1 MKNALILTFFF
12 FLITINA
19 SAQSPW
25 YFGSGKAVNL
35 TNAIEYKNCVQNISG
50 SLDPSSVAVN
60 ACAGSMYLSTSGT
73 IYVKQ
78 DAGSS
83 TNWLPLGIATPGSLT
98 SINGQS
104 GPSVTLASGASGT
117 DFVISAAANTLTFN
131 IPSSSA
137 SNRGL
142 LTSANWTTFN
152 NKEPAITATTSAD
165 YYRGDKTFQPL
176 NKAAVGLSNVDNTS
190 DATKNSTSVS
200 LTNKIIDADL
210 NTITNIENADIK
222 TGAAIDAEKIAN
234 GSVTSTEFQ
243 YIGGLTSDA
252 QAQID
257 SKITGPASLTSDVSG
272 VLPLA
277 NGGSNKNLTASDGAI
292 AYSDT
297 DSLELLA
304 PGTTGQILQSN
315 GAAAPSFVNKSISG
329 KAENASSVTV
339 EELQVPNNL
348 LTNTATGKYL
358 VETGNKSILANGG
371 FEAALVVGVIPSW
384 NFGTPAPTQEI
395 SSTVIESKALAVVNT
410 STQQL
415 QLFQDSTLYA
425 SAFASGV
432 NGSVSAWIN
441 NTAPNVYLCQRQ
453 AGSLVATS
461 NGTSITNCLMVR
473 TDGIWSE
480 YVLPVILG
488 ATSNGIAIVS
498 LDPATAALTNTTGT
512 TYIDDAK
519 VQAGDLRKSGASC
532 NSIECET
539 EFSGNISST
548 GVVSDENYDFLSGNC
563 TTAATT
569 NTCSFNAAIFSSAP
583 NCTIGKQS
591 VGEQAISS
599 VSASGF
605 TITYYNSAGSG
616 GAKTGTYIHC
626 QRSGT
631 DFTNAKRLG
640 NNTTYSSQN
649 ADTDWASCGHT
660 TSDFTGFGTVSA
672 IETQCKRQ
680 GSDLLM
686 RGKFTSGTSTAVEAR
701 LNLKLNGATL
711 TSADT
716 AKIPSIQALGAAYHD
731 ESTTSLVSKF
741 GLEPS
746 ISYVTFLHKS
756 PSTTTAY
763 TKINGNAFVTSGK
776 KVSLELRI
784 PIAGWENSNQIIGSF
799 KEVMTVPGVSKP
811 VNFSFFYG
819 SAGATFCTTSP
830 CTVDQIGN
838 IVTSMTRGSA
848 GNYTI
853 NLDRTYSKVQCT
865 YNGLS
870 SGATSMGVSPTLLKC
885 SNCSSLSIATQIPPA
900 GAIADTLGSLVC
912 VGSAP

>member
-1 MKNALILTFFF
+1 MK
-12 FLITINA
+12 LITLLL
-19 SAQSPW
+19 SLVLMSPALA
-25 YFGSGKAVNL
+25 GLPPTTLNS
-35 TNAIEYKNCVQNISG
+35 QQ
-50 SLDPSSVAVN
+50 SSVKN
-60 ACAGSMYLSTSGT
+60 
-73 IYVKQ
+73 
-78 DAGSS
+78 
-83 TNWLPLGIATPGSLT
+83 
-98 SINGQS
+98 
-104 GPSVTLASGASGT
+104 
-117 DFVISAAANTLTFN
+117 
-131 IPSSSA
+131 
-137 SNRGL
+137 
-142 LTSANWTTFN
+142 TTFN
-152 NKEPAITATTSAD
+152 TYVPNNQAT
-165 YYRGDKTFQPL
+165 
-176 NKAAVGLSNVDNTS
+176 
-190 DATKNSTSVS
+190 
-200 LTNKIIDADL
+200 
-210 NTITNIENADIK
+210 
-222 TGAAIDAEKIAN
+222 
-234 GSVTSTEFQ
+234 
-243 YIGGLTSDA
+243 
-252 QAQID
+252 
-257 SKITGPASLTSDVSG
+257 KITGGTLIESG
-272 VLPLA
+272 NKTLLA
-277 NGGSNKNLTASDGAI
+277 N
-292 AYSDT
+292 
-297 DSLELLA
+297 
-304 PGTTGQILQSN
+304 
-315 GAAAPSFVNKSISG
+315 PSFES
-329 KAENASSVTV
+329 
-339 EELQVPNNL
+339 P
-348 LTNTATGKYL
+348 L
-358 VETGNKSILANGG
+358 VG
-371 FEAALVVGVIPSW
+371 GVIPSW
-384 NFGTPAPTQEI
+384 NFGALAPVLEI
-395 SSTVIESKALAVVNT
+395 SSTVIDGKQLALFNASSQAVLL
-410 STQQL
+410 TQT
-415 QLFQDSTLYA
+415 STLYA
-425 SAFASGV
+425 SAFALGGTQGLASCRINSTAV
-432 NGSVSAWIN
+432 LKMCTISNSVTS
-441 NTAPNVYLCQRQ
+441 
-453 AGSLVATS
+453 TS
-461 NGTSITNCLMVR
+461 NCVDVNA
-473 TDGIWSE
+473 DGNWGHYKI
-480 YVLPVILG
+480 PVILG
-488 ATSNGIAIVS
+488 TGDNGLSIASTGAV
-498 LDPATAALTNTTGT
+498 TGT
-512 TYIDDAK
+512 VYVDDCFLGA
-519 VQAGDLRKSGASC
+519 QDLKQDTSTC

-539 EFSGNISST
+539 EFSAKVSIT
-548 GVVSDENYDFLSGNC
+548 GVVSDESLDWLSGC
-563 TTAATT
+563 T
-569 NTCSFNAAIFSSAP
+569 
-583 NCTIGKQS
+583 
-591 VGEQAISS
+591 
-599 VSASGF
+599 
-605 TITYYNSAGSG
+605 NSAGSG
-616 GAKTGTYIHC
+616 VCTFNTNVFTVTPNCSMNIRGAASGADRTVQINTDSASSMSFITVSNTTLSSLGFTLTC
-626 QRSGT
+626 QKQGT